1 MFAFAAGLA
10 GYLTAR
16 CHAITEC
23 ASMTAADWI
32 ALVVI
37 FAVAVPTAL
46 MFWPCHGRTHPETT
60 E

>member
-1 MFAFAAGLA
+1 
-10 GYLTAR
+10 
-16 CHAITEC
+16 
-23 ASMTAADWI
+23 MTAADWI